1 MTFGR
6 SQSQLVKSHHLT
18 SCLQDPAAG
27 TISYSQS
34 ANLWDNNIMSTEFD
48 KHTFLQGG
56 GGATTS
62 RWILTLSLGMS
73 WILTSSVTVPTT
85 TAVLFSRPGIF
96 ILRIWLQWRQNQ
108 QFGMHKEVWTTEL
121 SWQGSYT
128 FKRYTTVTILIR
140 HDASRHWPDYPNTG
154 VYNAI

>member
-48 KHTFLQGG
+48 NHTFLRGG

-62 RWILTLSLGMS
+62 R
-73 WILTSSVTVPTT
+73 
-85 TAVLFSRPGIF
+85 
-96 ILRIWLQWRQNQ
+96 
-108 QFGMHKEVWTTEL
+108 
-121 SWQGSYT
+121 
-128 FKRYTTVTILIR
+128 
-140 HDASRHWPDYPNTG
+140 
-154 VYNAI
+154 